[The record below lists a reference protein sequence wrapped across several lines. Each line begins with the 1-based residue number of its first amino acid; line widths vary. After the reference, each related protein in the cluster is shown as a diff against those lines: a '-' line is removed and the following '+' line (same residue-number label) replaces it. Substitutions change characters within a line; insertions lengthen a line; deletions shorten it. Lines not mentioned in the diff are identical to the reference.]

1 MKIQM
6 KNQIVIVKKSQK
18 EEKVEK
24 MKSMKLLKKNHLS
37 KINLLK

>member
-1 MKIQM
+1 M

-24 MKSMKLLKKNHLS
+24 MKSMKILKKNHLS